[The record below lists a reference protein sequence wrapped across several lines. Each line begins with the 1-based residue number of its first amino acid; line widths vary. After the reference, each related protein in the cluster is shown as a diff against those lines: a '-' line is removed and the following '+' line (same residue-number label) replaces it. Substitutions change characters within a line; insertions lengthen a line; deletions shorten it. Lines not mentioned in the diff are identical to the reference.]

1 MRPYTIIIMSYY
13 HMGMG
18 KMKFWKRDKI
28 VFDKKIKLKKN
39 SHQILKFCS
48 FYSFYFK
55 DDELGPDSYAFGGTY
70 LCV

>member
-13 HMGMG
+13 HMGVG

-39 SHQILKFCS
+39 SHQI
-48 FYSFYFK
+48 
-55 DDELGPDSYAFGGTY
+55 
-70 LCV
+70 

>member
-28 VFDKKIKLKKN
+28 VFDKKIKLKKKLPPN
-39 SHQILKFCS
+39 IKVMFILF
-48 FYSFYFK
+48 FLF
-55 DDELGPDSYAFGGTY
+55 
-70 LCV
+70 